1 MLKGKT
7 VLLGVTG
14 GIAAYKIPNLVSALV
29 KQHCEVEVVL
39 TQNACQFITPLTFEA
54 LTGRRALV
62 DTFDRSFEYQIEHV
76 SLAERADLVMIAPA
90 TANIIAKLAHGL
102 ADDMLTTTV
111 LACDCP
117 KIIVPAMNTKMY
129 QNPRTQDNLEILRSY
144 GWKVIDPVSGW
155 LACRVEGPGKM
166 PEPPQLLEVILHAIS
181 REKDLAGKKI
191 LVTAGPT
198 REALD
203 PVRYLT
209 NHSSGKMGYAIATA
223 AAARGAK
230 VTLISGPTALFR
242 PVGVETID
250 VVTAGEM
257 FDEVVR
263 RSPDQDIIIKA
274 AAVADYRPVAVA
286 PEKLKKGAGEMTLA
300 LERTRDILA
309 WLGEHRAPGQ
319 FLCGFS
325 METTNVLSNSRDKL
339 MRKRLD
345 LIAANDLREA
355 GAGFAGDSNHLVLIS
370 EDSVVDLPMVS
381 KTEAAHLLLDEIL
394 RRMTRTP

>member
-345 LIAANDLREA
+345 LIATNDLREA

>member
-54 LTGRRALV
+54 LTVRRALV

-325 METTNVLSNSRDKL
+325 METNNVLSNSRDKL